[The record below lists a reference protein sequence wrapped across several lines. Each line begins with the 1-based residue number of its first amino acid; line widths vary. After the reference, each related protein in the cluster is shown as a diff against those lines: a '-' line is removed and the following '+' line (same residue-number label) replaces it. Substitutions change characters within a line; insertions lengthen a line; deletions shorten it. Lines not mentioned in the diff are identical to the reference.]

1 MEKVILLNSDF
12 NYLGVVNWKKAMRL
26 IAKGKVEVL
35 KTTDKII
42 GTANKNIEIFLP
54 KVIKLI
60 KLARQVYKS
69 KIPYSKKNV
78 LIRDKYTCQ
87 YCGNKSKKY
96 MTIDHVI
103 PSSRGGKSSF
113 ENCVA
118 SCKDCNSK
126 KNNCTPSECKMP
138 LRRQPFRPTI
148 MEFITIKMKELGVD
162 KVLADL
168 WEY

>member
-1 MEKVILLNSDF
+1 
-12 NYLGVVNWKKAMRL
+12 
-26 IAKGKVEVL
+26 
-35 KTTDKII
+35 
-42 GTANKNIEIFLP
+42 
-54 KVIKLI
+54 
-60 KLARQVYKS
+60 
-69 KIPYSKKNV
+69 
-78 LIRDKYTCQ
+78 
-87 YCGNKSKKY
+87 